1 MTTLLRKLAFPIL
14 MIFAYAANA
23 QTHADGMTAMQ
34 LDDWDKAIKVYD
46 ALVKANP
53 ADQTAWLTLA
63 NAYLAK
69 GDKANSEKSL
79 QSAFNAKPEGAY
91 ALVANGRIALL
102 RNDDTE
108 ATNQFR
114 KAAKNAKKD
123 VTPYRLIGESFLF
136 YVSPGSK
143 RPNYTRAETEL
154 KAALDVNSKDF
165 ATLMSLGYTYKV
177 MPNGGLAAQNYEYA
191 ESLEPKNP
199 LPKLMLAKVY
209 KAAKLPEKFESN
221 INKAIAV
228 GPTFTPALRAKA
240 EYYFVTRK
248 WAEALTAYKDL
259 VANGTE
265 VTIEDEMQLAN
276 TLYINKD
283 CKATSELVEKILKK
297 DGTKNYLRRLQAY
310 CDYENGDY
318 QRGLDIL
325 NDYFKVVTPEKVLLS
340 DYLYLG
346 RLQLKTKGDT
356 SMAISNLQKSIQMD
370 SSGGSWELNKEIAE
384 IQYSRKD
391 YCGAVQSYKV
401 YLDSLPATN
410 KYYISDTYKMGL
422 AQFYCKDPDTLRY
435 VKAENIFKIVAEK
448 APQSG
453 LGWLWAGKAAAKQ
466 DPDVEKHPELIM
478 EFGKAKTYFE
488 TYVSIASADKVKN
501 KTDLIAA
508 LEYLTY
514 YYYNQGDA
522 ANVKLNAAQLL
533 ELAPTNETGLEL
545 MKAAESGTLAPATPP
560 SPATPT
566 TPANGTGGKGKK

>member
-1 MTTLLRKLAFPIL
+1 MTTLLKKLAFPL
-14 MIFAYAANA
+14 LVAFAQIANA

-34 LDDWDKAIKVYD
+34 LEDWDKAISVYS

-53 ADQTAWLTLA
+53 TDQVAWLTLA
-63 NAYLAK
+63 NAYMAK
-69 GDKANSEKSL
+69 GDKANAEKNIDA
-79 QSAFNAKPEGAY
+79 AFNAKPDGAY
-91 ALVANGRIALL
+91 ALVANGRKVLL

-123 VTPYRLIGESFLF
+123 VTALRMIGESYLF
-136 YVSPGSK
+136 YTSPGSK
-143 RPNYTRAETEL
+143 RPNLTRAETEL
-154 KAALDVNSKDF
+154 KAALDVNGKDF
-165 ATLMSLGYTYKV
+165 ATLMSLGYTYKE

-191 ESLEPKNP
+191 EALEPKNP

-209 KAAKLPEKFESN
+209 KAAKLPEKFEQN

-228 GPTFTPALRAKA
+228 APTFTPALRAKA
-240 EYYFVTRK
+240 EHYYFGRK
-248 WAEALTAYKDL
+248 WPEALAAYKDL

-318 QRGLDIL
+318 QRGLEIL
-325 NDYFKVVTPEKVLLS
+325 NDYFKVVTPDKVLLS

-356 SMAISNLQKSIQMD
+356 VMAISNLQKSIEMD
-370 SSGGSWELNKEIAE
+370 TNGGSWGLNKEIAE
-384 IQYSRKD
+384 LMYTRKD
-391 YCGAVQSYKV
+391 YCGAVQSYKS
-401 YLDSLPATN
+401 YLDSLPATD

-422 AQFYCKDPDTLRY
+422 AQFYCKDPDSLRY

-453 LGWLWAGKAAAKQ
+453 LGWLWAGKSAAKQ
-466 DPDVEKHPELIM
+466 DPDVEAHPELIM

-488 TYVSIASADKVKN
+488 TYVGIASADKVKN
-501 KTDLIAA
+501 KTDLISA

-514 YYYNQGDA
+514 YYYNKGDA
-522 ANVKLNAAQLL
+522 ANVKLFGAQLL

-545 MKAAESGTLAPATPP
+545 MKAAESGTLVPAVPP
-560 SPATPT
+560 TPATPT
-566 TPANGTGGKGKK
+566 PPANGTGGKGEK